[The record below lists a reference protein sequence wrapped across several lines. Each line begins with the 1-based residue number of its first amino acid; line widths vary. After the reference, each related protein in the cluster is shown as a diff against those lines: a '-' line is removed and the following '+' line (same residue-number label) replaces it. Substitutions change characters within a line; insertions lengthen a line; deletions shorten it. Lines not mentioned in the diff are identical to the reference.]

1 MEIAGQFL
9 AFDNVRTWRITVQ
22 RLVGRNRPEKPLAF
36 KDHNLYLIISPTKL
50 SLTTRTSKN
59 AKTGSPPYLST
70 MLFLPLIGIES
81 RCIFPQIKQIDAACR
96 PHPQKVSNTCE

>member
-1 MEIAGQFL
+1 MGLHLEIARKFL

-50 SLTTRTSKN
+50 SMTTRTSKN

-96 PHPQKVSNTCE
+96 APSSESK